1 MKNLLLLV
9 FFATSCFAIAQK
21 DEQKVL
27 LTINN
32 QPVYA
37 DEFKRVFSKNL
48 NLLQDDQK
56 DVEEY
61 MDLFVDYKLK
71 VLEAEE
77 QGFDTLP
84 SFMGEYNIY
93 KKQLADKYMKD
104 SEITENLLKE
114 AYSRKTEEV
123 NASHILIKLSAS
135 ATDTLKA
142 YQKAMKARKEILSGK
157 SFQEVAQAYSEDPSV
172 KQNNGDL
179 GWFSVFSMV
188 YPFESAAYK
197 TKKGGISMPARSQF
211 GYHIVKV
218 NDRRKAEGT
227 VKVAHIM
234 IENKKGNSDAK
245 TQIFEVKEKLDSG
258 NGFSEMAKQYSD
270 DKNTAING
278 GVINTFSRGKLNSK
292 EFENVAFGLTEVNEI
307 SQPFKTEY
315 GWHIVKL
322 LEKNPIKSFEDE
334 KVELSRRMKG
344 DIRAQLI
351 REDVLK
357 DIKETYNVKEDE
369 EALAYFTQNVSDDIL
384 SSRWDIADLKDI
396 PQKNIIEIKGEG
408 KSYEDFAKLMS
419 NAQRQ
424 IGNVDSKE
432 SLIANWLEMFK
443 ENFLISYHKDHL
455 EETNKEY
462 AYIIEEYRNGLLLFE
477 LMEDNIWQAAKEDS
491 IALKR
496 YYDQHKKSFVKE
508 KQYTLTMVSTDTKDM
523 AKQVRKWMK
532 DEVAKEEIEKNA
544 KEMGHT
550 ILFKSGE
557 FKENNEALPTKIKDR
572 KGVSKVYENNG
583 VFLVLDIKN
592 IEKEGIKT
600 YEEARGEVV
609 SKYQQQLEKEWIEN
623 IRSKNNV
630 TIHQEVLKSLEK
642 EFE

>member
-1 MKNLLLLV
+1 
-9 FFATSCFAIAQK
+9 
-21 DEQKVL
+21 
-27 LTINN
+27 
-32 QPVYA
+32 
-37 DEFKRVFSKNL
+37 
-48 NLLQDDQK
+48 
-56 DVEEY
+56 
-61 MDLFVDYKLK
+61 
-71 VLEAEE
+71 
-77 QGFDTLP
+77 
-84 SFMGEYNIY
+84 
-93 KKQLADKYMKD
+93 
-104 SEITENLLKE
+104 
-114 AYSRKTEEV
+114 
-123 NASHILIKLSAS
+123 
-135 ATDTLKA
+135 
-142 YQKAMKARKEILSGK
+142 
-157 SFQEVAQAYSEDPSV
+157 
-172 KQNNGDL
+172 
-179 GWFSVFSMV
+179 
-188 YPFESAAYK
+188 
-197 TKKGGISMPARSQF
+197 
-211 GYHIVKV
+211 
-218 NDRRKAEGT
+218 
-227 VKVAHIM
+227 
-234 IENKKGNSDAK
+234 
-245 TQIFEVKEKLDSG
+245 
-258 NGFSEMAKQYSD
+258 MAKQYSD

-424 IGNVDSKE
+424 IGNVYFKE

-491 IALKR
+491 IKGVVLMVNSPGGTIFGSNAIL
-496 YYDQHKKSFVKE
+496 DGVKE
-508 KQYTLTMVSTDTKDM
+508 YKNETGKPVIAFVTGMAASGGYWASLGADEIIADSGST
-523 AKQVRKWMK
+523 
-532 DEVAKEEIEKNA
+532 I
-544 KEMGHT
+544 GS
-550 ILFKSGE
+550 I
-557 FKENNEALPTKIKDR
+557 
-572 KGVSKVYENNG
+572 GVI
-583 VFLVLDIKN
+583 F
-592 IEKEGIKT
+592 
-600 YEEARGEVV
+600 
-609 SKYQQQLEKEWIEN
+609 
-623 IRSKNNV
+623 
-630 TIHQEVLKSLEK
+630 
-642 EFE
+642 